1 MKRLWVRIQPWKK
14 SYVTASLESGAE
26 AIVISEGES
35 KKAHA
40 LGRIT
45 TIASDGDL
53 IPGRDVE
60 FIEIKAKKDEVKAA
74 GIPPKKTIVLS
85 MKDWTIIPIEN
96 ILAQRSNILVEVT
109 GVQETQLALEILEKG
124 VDGVVLNPKS
134 INDIKKTAK
143 VVQSVQPRIEL
154 VEAVIEEVRPL
165 GMGDRACIDTCSN
178 MEAGEGILVGNSSD
192 AFLLVHSESIE
203 NPYVAARPFRVNA
216 GAVHAYVWTGV
227 GKTSYLGEMESGDII
242 TSVNAKGETRT
253 LFVGRNKIERRPM
266 LLVRALANE
275 RLVSL
280 VLQNAETIRLVGP
293 GGEAMSVATIKKGDH
308 VLAYLTE
315 GGRHFGMKVEET
327 LVEK

>member
-1 MKRLWVRIQPWKK
+1 VKRLWVRIQPWKK
-14 SYVTASLESGAE
+14 SFVTASLESGAE
-26 AIVISEGES
+26 AIVVSEGES
-35 KKAHA
+35 KKAYE
-40 LGRIT
+40 LGRIST
-45 TIASDGDL
+45 VAPDGDL
-53 IPGRDVE
+53 VPGRDVE
-60 FIEIKAKKDEVKAA
+60 FIEIKEKKDEVQAA
-74 GIPPKKTIVLS
+74 GISPEKTVVLS

-96 ILAQRSNILVEVT
+96 ILAQRSNILVEVS

-124 VDGVVLNPKS
+124 ADGVVLNPRS
-134 INDIKKTAK
+134 INDIKKTAE
-143 VVQSVQPRIEL
+143 VVQSIQPCIEL
-154 VEAVIEEVRPL
+154 IDAIIEEVRPL

-178 MEAGEGILVGNSSD
+178 MEAGEGMLVGNTSD

-216 GAVHAYVWTGV
+216 GAVHAYIWTGV
-227 GKTSYLGEMESGDII
+227 GKTSYLGEVETGDSI

-266 LLVRALANE
+266 LLVRAIAQK
-275 RLVSL
+275 RPVSL
-280 VLQNAETIRLVGP
+280 VLQNAETIRLVKP
-293 GGEAMSVATIKKGDH
+293 SGEAMSVASIKKGDH

>member
-1 MKRLWVRIQPWKK
+1 MKRLWIRIKPWRK

-45 TIASDGDL
+45 TVASDGDM

-60 FIEIKAKKDEVKAA
+60 FIEIKSKQDEVQAA
-74 GIPPKKTIVLS
+74 DIPPEKTVVLS

-96 ILAQRSNILVEVT
+96 ILARRSNILVEVT
-109 GVQETQLALEILEKG
+109 GAGEARLAIEILEKG
-124 VDGVVLNPKS
+124 ADGVVLNPKS
-134 INDIKKTAK
+134 INDIKKTAE

-154 VEAVIEEVRPL
+154 IEAVVEEVRPL

-178 MEAGEGILVGNSSD
+178 MGAGEGILVGNASD
-192 AFLLVHSESIE
+192 AFFLVHSESIE
-203 NPYVAARPFRVNA
+203 NPYVSARPFRVNA
-216 GAVHAYVWTGV
+216 GAVHAYIWTGE
-227 GKTSYLGEMESGDII
+227 GKTSYLGEMESGDMI
-242 TSVNAKGETRT
+242 TSVNEKGDTRT
-253 LFVGRNKIERRPM
+253 LFVGRNKIECRPM
-266 LLVRALANE
+266 LLVRALAGE
-275 RLVSL
+275 RPVTL
-280 VLQNAETIRLVGP
+280 VLQNAETIRLVSP
-293 GGEAMSVATIKKGDH
+293 GGEAMSVATIKKGDR